1 MRGLVALLATP
12 FLLLAALGVA
22 LWVIAAYK
30 RPAENARR
38 RSRWWVAVGDKVKLR
53 GGGRVMI
60 VSLVVGYPPPWP
72 WPSSGGVECQWFI
85 QDDLQTAVFNSATLD
100 RVE

>member
-1 MRGLVALLATP
+1 MKSGMEFR
-12 FLLLAALGVA
+12 
-22 LWVIAAYK
+22 
-30 RPAENARR
+30 
-38 RSRWWVAVGDKVKLR
+38 VGDKVKLR

-60 VSLVVGYPPPWP
+60 VSLVVGDPPPWP

-85 QDDLQTAVFNSATLD
+85 QDDLQTAVFDPATLD